1 MTTKKVSLTLEESLV
16 ADLVHVAARLGISR
30 SALCSMILAQS
41 LPSARQVV
49 DLIPA
54 SPTPQD
60 VVRYRGESE
69 AIVEERMESLRRVNS
84 DLFAGE

>member
-16 ADLVHVAARLGISR
+16 ADLIHVAKRLGISR
-30 SALCSMILAQS
+30 SALCSLILAES

-49 DLIPA
+49 DLIPD
-54 SPTPQD
+54 SPTPAD
-60 VVRYRGESE
+60 VVRYRGDSE
-69 AIVEERMESLRRVNS
+69 AIVEQRMESLRRVTS

>member
-16 ADLVHVAARLGISR
+16 DDLIHVAERLGVSR
-30 SALCSMILAQS
+30 SALVSLILAES

-54 SPTPQD
+54 SPTPAD

-69 AIVEERMESLRRVNS
+69 AIVEQRMDSLRRVTS
-84 DLFAGE
+84 DLFAKE